1 MQERASSGLT
11 SEIVR
16 ASPCRRQRDRLD
28 FCDIHCYVTQPT
40 TSNIVIMAT
49 PRSPV
54 DGIKLKVLGFRCKL
68 AINAAA
74 DHSGNPASS
83 GQPVRTGKICTIN
96 ATADHSGNPASSG
109 QPVRTGKICTKT
121 VLIVALALSAL
132 AVLGLVL
139 GIWFGVNASSGA
151 GANTGA
157 DSGAVVADDCPKVL
171 GPRDH
176 GQTKDD
182 GKNGKNCTT
191 STKTDLIYSTHH
203 ETTTT
208 TSLVPMVTSPKAP
221 RPPPRAGKFDFLSRL
236 DGNLMGILV
245 PQYSA
250 LDSIF

>member
-1 MQERASSGLT
+1 
-11 SEIVR
+11 
-16 ASPCRRQRDRLD
+16 
-28 FCDIHCYVTQPT
+28 
-40 TSNIVIMAT
+40 MAT

-83 GQPVRTGKICTIN
+83 GQPVRTGKICT
-96 ATADHSGNPASSG
+96 
-109 QPVRTGKICTKT
+109 KT

-139 GIWFGVNASSGA
+139 AIWFGVNASSGA

-182 GKNGKNCTT
+182 GKNGKNGKNCTT
-191 STKTDLIYSTHH
+191 STKTDLIYSTDH

-208 TSLVPMVTSPKAP
+208 TSLVPMVTSPTAPMVTPTAP

-236 DGNLMGILV
+236 QLNMMGILV
-245 PQYSA
+245 P
-250 LDSIF
+250 